1 MVSCRFPL
9 NQSNECSLWIVLCMG
24 GAWCYIP
31 IGWLLLA
38 KPFLVPIFERAPVI
52 PQYLPSGNLTVCE
65 LENSHRNS

>member
-1 MVSCRFPL
+1 
-9 NQSNECSLWIVLCMG
+9 
-24 GAWCYIP
+24 
-31 IGWLLLA
+31 LA